1 MLNAMINAALAAVN
15 PAAWQTNE
23 NGEGSTAGQGD
34 GIGDGQGDFADGMGD
49 GMNGMGDGMTAEQM
63 NTMIE
68 ASSAAVFG
76 FLIVGLIIAI
86 ITLAGVWK
94 VVSKSGQPGILGIIP
109 FVNYFFIAIAAGKPA
124 WWGVL
129 MLVPLVQIVVGI
141 LILVALAQ
149 RFDRGVGTVLGL
161 VFLPFIFWP
170 MLGFGSAK
178 WTPPPAAA

>member
-15 PAAWQTNE
+15 PTAWQTNE
-23 NGEGSTAGQGD
+23 NGEGSTAGQG
-34 GIGDGQGDFADGMGD
+34 DGMGD

-68 ASSAAVFG
+68 ASNAAAFG

-109 FVNYFFIAIAAGKPA
+109 IINYFFIAIAAGKPA

-129 MLVPLVQIVVGI
+129 MLVPLVQIVVYI
-141 LILVALAQ
+141 LILVAPAQ